1 MIAVH
6 QPYER
11 IAESL
16 NTIRSGVS
24 IREVQPG
31 CGGDTVAI
39 VTSSAPRILEN
50 RVELVGKRSGLAE
63 RGPSQTYPTEQVP
76 HHPSL
81 AHVCSSRRRR
91 TIISAGFTKD
101 TTCHACDGIPSH

>member
-11 IAESL
+11 IAESP

-31 CGGDTVAI
+31 CGGDAVAV
-39 VTSSAPRILEN
+39 VTRSTSRILEN
-50 RVELVGKRSGLAE
+50 RVELVGERAGLAE
-63 RGPSQTYPTEQVP
+63 CCRRQTYPTEQVP
-76 HHPSL
+76 YHPSL
-81 AHVCSSRRRR
+81 AHVSLVGFSTVLTRYVWHIRGFISSYLRLR
-91 TIISAGFTKD
+91 
-101 TTCHACDGIPSH
+101 AC